1 MKLASV
7 SFSSLL
13 RREID
18 ASLKV
23 LDILGYQPSL
33 SSFEECLEAALGQRP
48 EIRVAALN
56 DNQSR
61 EEVKIARS
69 RYFPVINLTANYD
82 RLPEKPSLWKIS
94 ETRVGTFRL
103 WPLFRLLLKGIIL
116 CTGAQ
121 RTSGATP
128 LDEREIER

>member
-1 MKLASV
+1 MKLASA

-33 SSFEECLEAALGQRP
+33 PRFEEYLEEALGKRL
-48 EIRVAALN
+48 EIKAVALN
-56 DNQSR
+56 DDQSR
-61 EEVKIARS
+61 EEVKIAGS
-69 RYFPVINLTANYD
+69 GYFPVINLTANYD
-82 RLPEKPSLWKIS
+82 RLPEKPSPWKIS

-103 WPLFRLLLKGIIL
+103 WPLFRLVLKSIIL
-116 CTGAQ
+116 CNSLKLGW
-121 RTSGATP
+121 
-128 LDEREIER
+128 